1 MGETRSVDVK
11 DCFKPGAGILVT
23 AAFIGP
29 GTVMTASRSGATFG
43 LAILWAVGFSVVTA
57 IVLQSMA
64 ARLGVATR
72 KGLAEALRSGI
83 ENRYLRWLAIA
94 LILSAILLGNS
105 AYQAG
110 NLLGAAEG
118 LRLLTPM
125 TAQVWLVAIAII
137 ASILILIGRFSVLQ
151 YVLTILVAVMG
162 LIFVASAILSG
173 PPILEIIQG
182 FKPRVPVGSEWF
194 IVGLIGTTVV
204 PYNLFLHASA
214 AAQRY
219 ESVED
224 RSTAIRHSFWD
235 TLISISIGGVI
246 TASLLITAAV
256 TFADGNGDGLNAEK
270 IAAQLRPAMGA
281 WAEYAFAA
289 GLFAAGLT
297 SSITAPLAAA
307 LATAGC
313 FGWDSQ
319 LSNPKVKIVAV
330 FVIVV
335 GLTLAL
341 AFGKIP
347 TQTIV
352 FAQVANGL
360 LLPIVALFLLYA
372 LNRKS
377 LLGEYCNGWL
387 SNTLGLLVWTMTL
400 LLASRE
406 FMKVWATL
414 TDMWTQ

>member
-1 MGETRSVDVK
+1 M
-11 DCFKPGAGILVT
+11 T

-43 LAILWAVGFSVVTA
+43 FAILWAVGFSVLTA

-64 ARLGVATR
+64 ARLGVVTR
-72 KGLAEALRSGI
+72 QGLAEAIRSGFGN
-83 ENRYLRWLAIA
+83 EYARWFAIG

-105 AYQAG
+105 AYQTG

-118 LRLLTPM
+118 LRLLTPF
-125 TAQVWLVAIAII
+125 AANVWVVIIAAIA
-137 ASILILIGRFSVLQ
+137 AILIWAGRFSVLQ
-151 YVLTILVAVMG
+151 FVLTVLVAAMG

-173 PPILEIIQG
+173 PQLLEVIKGI
-182 FKPRVPVGSEWF
+182 KPSVPDGSEWF

-214 AAQRY
+214 AAQQY
-219 ESVED
+219 ETVEET
-224 RSTAIRHSFWD
+224 STAVRHSFWD
-235 TLISISIGGVI
+235 SIVSIGIGGVI

-256 TFADGNGDGLNAEK
+256 AFANEDGQSLNAEK
-270 IAAQLRPAMGA
+270 ITAQLRPVMGA
-281 WAEYAFAA
+281 WAEYAFAI

-297 SSITAPLAAA
+297 SSITAPVAAA

-319 LSNPKVKIVAV
+319 LSNPRVKMIAIL
-330 FVIVV
+330 VIAI

-341 AFGKIP
+341 VFGKIP

-360 LLPIVALFLLYA
+360 LLPIVAGFLLYA

-387 SNTLGLLVWTMTL
+387 SNALGIFVLLITL

-406 FMKVWATL
+406 FTKVWSTL
-414 TDMWTQ
+414 TTLWEQ